1 MNTTRELDKTVVYK
15 RGERFTHRGLEYVV
29 GVKPWRKRQ
38 RVSGDRLVEVRAGEL
53 GYQPSPEYGVSIAV
67 RMLLADG
74 DVCVACRVERNVEV
88 RSASTNKIGGQ
99 PCYEDAW
106 LSPESVEA
114 VVALLVAN
122 TAALSPKD
130 VAHAVV
136 VGRDITTAE
145 TGLRWARNA
154 GEPDAQKFIRE
165 YTERL
170 RDLRAE
176 AASLP
181 AIL

>member
-1 MNTTRELDKTVVYK
+1 M
-15 RGERFTHRGLEYVV
+15 HRGLEYVV
-29 GVKPWRKRQ
+29 GVKPWRNRQ

-53 GYQPSPEYGVSIAV
+53 GYRPSPEYGVSVEV
-67 RMLLADG
+67 RMLIADG
-74 DVCVACRVERNVEV
+74 DVCVAHRVERNVEV
-88 RSASTNKIGGQ
+88 RSASVNKIGGQ

-106 LSPESVEA
+106 MSLESVE
-114 VVALLVAN
+114 VIVALLVAN
-122 TAALSPKD
+122 TAALSPED
-130 VAHAVV
+130 VARAVI
-136 VGRDITTAE
+136 VGRDIVTAE

-154 GEPDAQKFIRE
+154 GESDAQKFIRE

-181 AIL
+181 VIL